1 MGVCLEDVV
10 KRQNLYNIYNYNLQD
25 QTPECKGFLNKME
38 FAEKKTILLSE
49 QKSIL
54 KWNSLQY

>member
-25 QTPECKGFLNKME
+25 QTPECKGVLNKME

-54 KWNSLQY
+54 K